1 MGWLFFAVGKLKFR
15 NPALVFFLFLFF
27 FSDSFTAGTA
37 AHSAQH
43 VCEDLMFAGGD
54 DGI

>member
-1 MGWLFFAVGKLKFR
+1 MFKALDGMALFAVGKLKFR
-15 NPALVFFLFLFF
+15 NPALF
-27 FSDSFTAGTA
+27 FSDSFTAGT

-54 DGI
+54 DGV